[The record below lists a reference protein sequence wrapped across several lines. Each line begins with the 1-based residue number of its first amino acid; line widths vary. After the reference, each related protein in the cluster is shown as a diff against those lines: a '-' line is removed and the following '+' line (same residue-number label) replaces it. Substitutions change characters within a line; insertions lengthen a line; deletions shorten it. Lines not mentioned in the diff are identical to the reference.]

1 MYTGDGPNKK
11 KIKIQR
17 YLTNKLELGKGSFI
31 EGFNTNIFS
40 SKCTKDVSLH
50 TILYEAEITV
60 NTIGSKL

>member
-1 MYTGDGPNKK
+1 MDQIKK
-11 KIKIQR
+11 YKKIQR

-50 TILYEAEITV
+50 TILYEAEAV